1 MTDNTSLEFELNLK
15 HAIAG
20 VFLLGIMTGFTASSL
35 VGGLTSQ
42 TDSGDIQQ
50 IDTGNNDHQ
59 MDDAQ
64 PSGSETV
71 DVSSI
76 SAQGEPVLGESDA
89 PVTVYM
95 YEDYQCPF
103 CQQFEQGAVPQI
115 VSNYVDSGQVK
126 LVWKDLPLPQ
136 IGHEWAEPAAAAM
149 ECVYREGG
157 NDAFWNV
164 KDQVFNNQGSISL
177 NNVEDQIKSY
187 ASQEGVSSSAVQSC
201 IDNDNPMEEV
211 NGDTQEASQVGANG
225 TPTSIIG
232 GEKVVGAQPFDQI
245 QPVIERQ
252 LNG

>member
-95 YEDYQCPF
+95 YEDFECPF
-103 CQQFEQGAVPQI
+103 CQRFEQQAVTQI
-115 VSNYVDSGQVK
+115 VSNYVESGQVK
-126 LVWKDLPLPQ
+126 LVWKDFPLTQ
-136 IGHEWAEPAAAAM
+136 IHPWSEDGAVAM
-149 ECVYREGG
+149 ECVYREAG
-157 NDAFWNV
+157 NDVFWNV
-164 KDQVFNNQGSISL
+164 KDQVFENQQTLSTS
-177 NNVEDQIKSY
+177 NVNDMIINW
-187 ASQEGVSSSAVQSC
+187 ASQQGASESDIRICIEDGDARQEVRSDLTEGQN
-201 IDNDNPMEEV
+201 I
-211 NGDTQEASQVGANG
+211 GASG
-225 TPTSIIG
+225 TPTAFVNDQKI
-232 GEKVVGAQPFDQI
+232 VGAQPFSQFESA
-245 QPVIERQ
+245 IESQ
-252 LNG
+252 LG